1 MKTIGITGGIGS
13 GKSAVTD
20 ILRDEYGAA
29 CYKADDIA
37 NDIKEPGR
45 ECHRDIV
52 SLLGKE
58 ILNKDG
64 SINRSAMA
72 KIIYSDKEKMQ
83 AVKDILYPAVKRYV
97 QSEIKRL
104 SDEGK
109 TEYFVLEAALLI
121 EEGYKDIL
129 DELWYVRADED
140 IRIERLIRTRGY
152 SKEKAKSII
161 QTQLSDEEFIKNTD
175 RIIENNTTLKA
186 VKDQI
191 KKIME

>member
-1 MKTIGITGGIGS
+1 
-13 GKSAVTD
+13 
-20 ILRDEYGAA
+20 
-29 CYKADDIA
+29 
-37 NDIKEPGR
+37 
-45 ECHRDIV
+45 
-52 SLLGKE
+52 
-58 ILNKDG
+58 
-64 SINRSAMA
+64 MA
-72 KIIYSDKEKMQ
+72 KIIYFDDEKMQ

-109 TEYFVLEAALLI
+109 TKYFVLEAALLI
-121 EEGYKDIL
+121 EEGYKEIL

-152 SKEKAKSII
+152 SEEKAKSII
-161 QTQLSDEEFIKNTD
+161 RTQLSDEEFIKNTD